1 MVAELRSI
9 MMNTL
14 RKRIAIVGTGIA
26 GLTAAYLLRR
36 RHDVTVFEAADYVG
50 GHTNTVG
57 VDLDRGHWDVD
68 TGFIVHNPKA
78 YPNFVAL
85 LQQLGVSSAPTEM
98 SFSVKSLRSG
108 LEYGASGLRRLFAQK
123 RNALRPSFY
132 RMLLDVR
139 RFYREAPEL
148 LEAGG
153 DDSTTLGEYL
163 ERKRFSRPFI
173 EDHLI
178 PYGAAIW
185 SASAD
190 DMYAFPARFFAH
202 FFHNHGFL
210 STQKPA
216 WRVIKGGSQRYVEKL
231 IEPFR
236 HDIRLRT
243 PVKSIR
249 RDEEGVRITTANG
262 SSPELFDEV
271 ILALHSDQAL
281 RLLSDPSSQE
291 TDVLGKLGYQENQ
304 VLLHTDEKVLPKRR
318 DAWASWNYHV
328 PAEKQSRVS
337 VTYNMN
343 LLQSLQAPETFC
355 VTLNG
360 VEAIDEERV
369 LKEITYHH
377 PRYTLDSITAQ
388 RRRAQICGVRHTH
401 YCGAYWGYGFH
412 EDGVVSA
419 LEVTRRFG
427 EPAI

>member
-1 MVAELRSI
+1 MIHTA
-9 MMNTL
+9 

-36 RHDVTVFEAADYVG
+36 QHDVTVFEAAGYVG
-50 GHTNTVG
+50 GHTNTVA
-57 VDLDRGHWDVD
+57 VDVESGRWDVD

-78 YPNFVAL
+78 YPNFVSL
-85 LQQLGVSSAPTEM
+85 LQQLGVASAPTEM
-98 SFSVKSLRSG
+98 SFSVKSLQSG
-108 LEYGASGLRRLFAQK
+108 LEYGASGMRRLFAQK

-132 RMLLDVR
+132 RMLLDVL

-148 LEAGG
+148 LESGG

-163 ERKRFSRPFI
+163 DRKKFSRPFI

-210 STQKPA
+210 STEKPA
-216 WRVIKGGSQRYVEKL
+216 WRVIENGSRTYVERL

-236 HDIRLRT
+236 NDIRLRT
-243 PVKSIR
+243 PVTSIR
-249 RDEEGVRITTANG
+249 RDEAGVQIVTANDTY
-262 SSPELFDEV
+262 PERFDDV
-271 ILALHSDQAL
+271 VLALHSDQAL
-281 RLLSDPSSQE
+281 RLLSDPTPTE
-291 TDVLGKLGYQENQ
+291 KDVLGKLGYQKND
-304 VLLHTDEKVLPKRR
+304 VLLHTDEKVLPRR
-318 DAWASWNYHV
+318 RRAWASWNYHV
-328 PAEKQSRVS
+328 PAKKQDRVS

-343 LLQSLQAPETFC
+343 LLQSLKAPETFC

-360 VEAIDEERV
+360 VEAVDEGRV
-369 LKEITYHH
+369 LKEIVYHH
-377 PRYTLDSITAQ
+377 PRYTLDSISAQ
-388 RRRAQICGVRHTH
+388 RRRHEICGVRHTH

-427 EPAI
+427 EPTI

>member
-1 MVAELRSI
+1 
-9 MMNTL
+9 
-14 RKRIAIVGTGIA
+14 
-26 GLTAAYLLRR
+26 
-36 RHDVTVFEAADYVG
+36 
-50 GHTNTVG
+50 
-57 VDLDRGHWDVD
+57 
-68 TGFIVHNPKA
+68 
-78 YPNFVAL
+78 
-85 LQQLGVSSAPTEM
+85 
-98 SFSVKSLRSG
+98 
-108 LEYGASGLRRLFAQK
+108 
-123 RNALRPSFY
+123 
-132 RMLLDVR
+132 MLLDVL

-148 LEAGG
+148 LEVGG

-163 ERKRFSRPFI
+163 ETKKFSRSFI

-210 STQKPA
+210 STEKPA
-216 WRVIKGGSQRYVEKL
+216 WRVIEGGSQRYVERL
-231 IEPFR
+231 IELFR

-243 PVKSIR
+243 PVASIG
-249 RDEEGVRITTANG
+249 RDEDGVRIMTANG
-262 SSPELFDEV
+262 ASPERFDDV
-271 ILALHSDQAL
+271 VLALHSDQAL
-281 RLLSDPSSQE
+281 RLLSDPSPQE
-291 TDVLGKLGYQENQ
+291 ADVLGKLGYQEND
-304 VLLHTDEKVLPKRR
+304 VVLHTDDRVLPKRR

-328 PAEKQSRVS
+328 PAKKQDRVS

-343 LLQSLQAPETFC
+343 LLQSLKAPETFC

-360 VEAIDEERV
+360 VEAIDEGRV

-388 RRRAQICGVRHTH
+388 RRRAEICGVRNTH

-427 EPAI
+427 EPTI

>member
-1 MVAELRSI
+1 MIHTA
-9 MMNTL
+9 

-36 RHDVTVFEAADYVG
+36 QHDVTVFEAAGYVG
-50 GHTNTVG
+50 GHTNTVA
-57 VDLDRGHWDVD
+57 VDVESARWDVD

-78 YPNFVAL
+78 YPNFVSL
-85 LQQLGVSSAPTEM
+85 LQQLGVASAPTEM
-98 SFSVKSLRSG
+98 SFSVKSLQSG
-108 LEYGASGLRRLFAQK
+108 LEYGASGMRRLFAQK

-132 RMLLDVR
+132 RMLLDVL

-148 LEAGG
+148 LESGG

-163 ERKRFSRPFI
+163 DRKKFSRPFI

-210 STQKPA
+210 STEKPA
-216 WRVIKGGSQRYVEKL
+216 WRVIENGSRTYVERL

-236 HDIRLRT
+236 NDIRLRT
-243 PVKSIR
+243 PVTSIR
-249 RDEEGVRITTANG
+249 RDEAGVQIVTANDTY
-262 SSPELFDEV
+262 PERFDDV
-271 ILALHSDQAL
+271 VLALHSDQAL
-281 RLLSDPSSQE
+281 RLLSDPTPTE
-291 TDVLGKLGYQENQ
+291 KDVLGKLGYQKND
-304 VLLHTDEKVLPKRR
+304 VLLHTDEKVLPRR
-318 DAWASWNYHV
+318 RRAWASWNYHV
-328 PAEKQSRVS
+328 PAKKQDRVS

-343 LLQSLQAPETFC
+343 LLQSLKAPETFC

-360 VEAIDEERV
+360 VEAVDEGRV
-369 LKEITYHH
+369 LKEIVYHH
-377 PRYTLDSITAQ
+377 PRYTLDSISAQ
-388 RRRAQICGVRHTH
+388 RRRHEICGVRHTH
-401 YCGAYWGYGFH
+401 YCGAYVGYGFH

-427 EPAI
+427 EPTI

>member
-1 MVAELRSI
+1 MIHTA
-9 MMNTL
+9 

-36 RHDVTVFEAADYVG
+36 QHDVTVFEAAGYVG
-50 GHTNTVG
+50 GHTNTVA
-57 VDLDRGHWDVD
+57 VDVESGRWDVD

-78 YPNFVAL
+78 YPNFVSL
-85 LQQLGVSSAPTEM
+85 LQQLGVASAPTEM
-98 SFSVKSLRSG
+98 SFSVKSLQSG
-108 LEYGASGLRRLFAQK
+108 LEYGASGMRRLFAQK

-132 RMLLDVR
+132 RMLLDVL

-148 LEAGG
+148 LESGG

-163 ERKRFSRPFI
+163 DRKKFSRPFI

-210 STQKPA
+210 STEKPA
-216 WRVIKGGSQRYVEKL
+216 WRVIENGSRTYVERL

-236 HDIRLRT
+236 NDIRLRT
-243 PVKSIR
+243 PVTSIR
-249 RDEEGVRITTANG
+249 RDEAGVQIVTANDPY
-262 SSPELFDEV
+262 PERFDDV
-271 ILALHSDQAL
+271 VLALHSDQAL
-281 RLLSDPSSQE
+281 RLLSDPTPTE
-291 TDVLGKLGYQENQ
+291 KDVLGKLGYQKND
-304 VLLHTDEKVLPKRR
+304 VLLHTDEKVLPRR
-318 DAWASWNYHV
+318 RRAWASWNYHV
-328 PAEKQSRVS
+328 PAKKQDRVS

-343 LLQSLQAPETFC
+343 LLQSLKAPETFC

-360 VEAIDEERV
+360 VEAVDEGRV
-369 LKEITYHH
+369 LKEIVYHH
-377 PRYTLDSITAQ
+377 PRYTLDSISAQ
-388 RRRAQICGVRHTH
+388 RRRHEICGVRHTH

-427 EPAI
+427 EPTI